1 MKLPQLSFDRFPF
14 DRIAF
19 IVGVI
24 DSLTAYYSTNH

>member
-24 DSLTAYYSTNH
+24 DSLTALYSH